1 MAFSLRLLPAYGYA
15 KEGIQGNKYPELILL
30 PYFLN
35 LMGSQ
40 RAGHD
45 FFFFFLDMT

>member
-30 PYFLN
+30 PSLFSELN
-35 LMGSQ
+35 GVTKSW
-40 RAGHD
+40 
-45 FFFFFLDMT
+45 T